1 MEESNKEI
9 LMLRD
14 KYEMD
19 INKLKAI
26 IKRLEIKCGSL
37 EVSLQQKTEE
47 CAALSALCD
56 EVTGKRM

>member
-1 MEESNKEI
+1 
-9 LMLRD
+9 MLRD

-26 IKRLEIKCGSL
+26 IKRLEIKCSSL

-56 EVTGKRM
+56 EVTGKKV